1 MPDKQLGGPNGFGLR
16 LNGPGTPISGNANL
30 AGFHFGE
37 VEPQSRFASSTSWGY
52 RLVGRLDY
60 FGLVGPWNISPRFA
74 FQHDVKGTTPGPG
87 GAFVEDRKAVS
98 IGVNALYQST
108 WQVDLSYTTFFDAS
122 RYNLIND
129 RDFIGANI
137 KVSF

>member
-1 MPDKQLGGPNGFGLR
+1 M
-16 LNGPGTPISGNANL
+16 
-30 AGFHFGE
+30 
-37 VEPQSRFASSTSWGY
+37 
-52 RLVGRLDY
+52 
-60 FGLVGPWNISPRFA
+60 GPWNISPRFA

-98 IGVNALYQST
+98 IGVNANYQST